1 MSTMSSF
8 SEKLEAMEQQITG
21 LTSRVETPTTVK
33 QGARKS
39 RSKEKAKRIEISDDE
54 DRSSLFS
61 PNRNI
66 INSQDGT
73 AFAKVFADTAVAVKT
88 VPTPARFKK
97 QRADFDLGVTPLFSE
112 PAPVQPPVSKNV
124 LPRVTSTVSKPPE
137 NSVTW
142 ENVSL
147 LNIPNQGALNKND
160 VCDINQ
166 NNIKY
171 TDQYGNLVQVQAPI
185 QREPIVQNTPPV
197 SEQVV
202 VEPMAVQQQ
211 SMESLRSNPVI
222 QQLVEERVAL
232 LETRMKNELQ
242 QGNVL
247 RKKSGRYNTADTPCG
262 PVHTRWP
269 NESCPVGAGRKRPS
283 FDDLS
288 MGQFARGAFAA
299 SMHKVED
306 GTLVW
311 SNSRQLADNR
321 LTYSQS
327 AVFSGSVTMS
337 PRPGTPA
344 QNNGG
349 STRRIVC
356 KWFNEGSC
364 PHTGDHTDVAGGTT
378 FRHICMFCYRNLKR
392 NNVHTELDCNNKKKP
407 LE

>member
-1 MSTMSSF
+1 M
-8 SEKLEAMEQQITG
+8 
-21 LTSRVETPTTVK
+21 
-33 QGARKS
+33 
-39 RSKEKAKRIEISDDE
+39 
-54 DRSSLFS
+54 FS
-61 PNRNI
+61 PNTNI
-66 INSQDGT
+66 IHSQDGT
-73 AFAKVFADTAVAVKT
+73 AIAKVFADTIVAVKP
-88 VPTPARFKK
+88 VPTPARYKK

-112 PAPVQPPVSKNV
+112 PAAVQPAVNRNV
-124 LPRVTSTVSKPPE
+124 LPRVSSTVR
-137 NSVTW
+137 W

-147 LNIPNQGALNKND
+147 LNIPNQGVRDKTD

-171 TDQYGNLVQVQAPI
+171 TDQYGNLVQVQAPV
-185 QREPIVQNTPPV
+185 QRDPVVHNTLPV
-197 SEQVV
+197 SEHVV
-202 VEPMAVQQQ
+202 AKPMMVQQQ

-242 QGNVL
+242 QGHAL

-262 PVHTRWP
+262 PIHTRWP

-283 FDDLS
+283 FDDLF
-288 MGQFARGAFAA
+288 MGQFVIGFLNNIMDTQHQELARHMMVELNEAIKLAENLSWPIARGAFAA
-299 SMHKVED
+299 SMHKIED
-306 GTLVW
+306 GTLMW

-327 AVFSGSVTMS
+327 VFSGSVTMS
-337 PRPGTPA
+337 SRPGTPA

-364 PHTGDHTDVAGGTT
+364 PYSGDHMDATGVTT

-392 NNVHTELDCNNKKKP
+392 NNVHTEIDCNNKKKP
-407 LE
+407 IE